1 VQLLGSEQIEE
12 LIQFLAVLT
21 PDMLIFKRQQRG
33 RSNPDSFGEA
43 EKRIK
48 ARFLLISL
56 HGSPKV
62 WRESAS
68 FARLFDGKVCGV
80 PKRSESVRKHLAIV
94 DICHSANDRGE
105 WGLAPQ
111 SMACIYLVKH
121 TP

>member
-1 VQLLGSEQIEE
+1 MHLLGSEQIEK
-12 LIQFLAVLT
+12 LIQFFAVLT

-33 RSNPDSFGEA
+33 WSNPDSSSEA
-43 EKRIK
+43 KKRIE

-62 WRESAS
+62 WREPAS
-68 FARLFDGKVCGV
+68 FARLFDGKVRGV
-80 PKRSESVRKHLAIV
+80 PKRPESVRKHLAIV

-105 WGLAPQ
+105 WRSAPQ
-111 SMACIYLVKH
+111 AMACIYLAKY